1 MAETNSGTRPSM
13 KSLILV
19 PAIITLAVTLLR
31 LVGELEHWS
40 PLLFNRNA
48 GGGGALVGIAWL
60 PIIFGTYFALKL
72 SSSGE
77 GPASAGKSIG
87 FVVVAIAV
95 FVLGGF
101 LAFAPQVKFPGKML
115 VGIVLIAASAVIP
128 LSGWSALG
136 KVLLAYAFAAR
147 IPVVLLMF
155 FAMRGSWGTHYDA
168 LPPEQ
173 PVPATFGAQYIQ
185 FAVVPQLVFWIAYTV
200 ILGGLFGSVV
210 TAIARRGKTAAQGAS

>member
-13 KSLILV
+13 KSLILF

-40 PLLFNRNA
+40 PVLFNRNA
-48 GGGGALVGIAWL
+48 GGGAALVGIAWL

-115 VGIVLIAASAVIP
+115 LGIVLIAASAVVS

-136 KVLLAYAFAAR
+136 EGLLAYAFTAPAR
-147 IPVVLLMF
+147 ETSWPAQVLSIVCLRVAWNWF
-155 FAMRGSWGTHYDA
+155 RASSATLRTLASLCRCLSRTS
-168 LPPEQ
+168 PPS
-173 PVPATFGAQYIQ
+173 
-185 FAVVPQLVFWIAYTV
+185 L
-200 ILGGLFGSVV
+200 
-210 TAIARRGKTAAQGAS
+210 

>member
-13 KSLILV
+13 KSLILF

-40 PLLFNRNA
+40 PVLFNRNA
-48 GGGGALVGIAWL
+48 GGGGALVAIAWL

-77 GPASAGKSIG
+77 GPASAAKSIG

-101 LAFAPQVKFPGKML
+101 LAFAPQVRFPGKML
-115 VGIVLIAASAVIP
+115 LGIVLIAASAVIS
-128 LSGWSALG
+128 LSGWAALG
-136 KVLLAYAFAAR
+136 KVLPGYAFAPR
-147 IPVVLLMF
+147 VSVGLFMF
-155 FAMRGSWGTHYDA
+155 FAIPGRWGTPYGR
-168 LPPEQ
+168 LPSEA
-173 PVPATFGAQYIQ
+173 PVSAAVGA
-185 FAVVPQLVFWIAYTV
+185 P
-200 ILGGLFGSVV
+200 
-210 TAIARRGKTAAQGAS
+210 